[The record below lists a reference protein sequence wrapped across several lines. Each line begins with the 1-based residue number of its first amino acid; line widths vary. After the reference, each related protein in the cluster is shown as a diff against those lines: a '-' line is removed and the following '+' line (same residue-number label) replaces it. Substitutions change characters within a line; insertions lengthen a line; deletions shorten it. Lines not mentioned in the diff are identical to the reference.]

1 MYTGVTNETFNFH
14 YHLYVFVSYVKS
26 MPCRISKG
34 MKRPPN
40 QQNMPDIVYR
50 NGWALVIGVDKD
62 IISDRHARF

>member
-1 MYTGVTNETFNFH
+1 MRRLTFIIICTFLLVTLNLCLAE
-14 YHLYVFVSYVKS
+14 SQ
-26 MPCRISKG
+26 KG